1 MSDDNWEK
9 ELAKLAPEARKRV
22 EASLKA
28 GLDAELAAEAVSAEA
43 RAAEFSRGWFFSRAK
58 PASLQEEEVM
68 RKTMALDDESFKKF
82 ANRLSQLKS
91 LKDAPPK

>member
-1 MSDDNWEK
+1 MADHDWDK
-9 ELAKLAPEARKRV
+9 ELAKLAPEARRRV

-28 GLDAELAAEAVSAEA
+28 GLQAELAGEAVSAEA

-68 RKTMALDDESFKKF
+68 RNTMTLDDESFKQF
-82 ANRLSQLKS
+82 AGRLSQLKS
-91 LKDAPPK
+91 LKDASSK